1 MIPKTMKRFLV
12 WVILLSLVSCGRS
25 VAQEYTGMRDASVKI
40 VDTLS
45 SKDRDTLY
53 RKIRDMAPLKDAGNG
68 QNERETIYPWAD
80 CASHLKKLVSYDVL
94 VTDIRCNKCGGRIV
108 IIPFRSPAWTWEKLC
123 GREGELY
130 LCPSCMRQVRF
141 DCWVM
146 N

>member
-1 MIPKTMKRFLV
+1 MKRLFF

-25 VAQEYTGMRDASVKI
+25 AAQEHAGKRDASVKI

-45 SKDRDTLY
+45 RKDRDALY
-53 RKIRDMAPLKDAGNG
+53 RKIREVAALRDAGNG
-68 QNERETIYPWAD
+68 QNEHEAIYPWVD
-80 CASHLKKLVSYDVL
+80 CASHLEKLVSYDVL
-94 VTDIRCNKCGGRIV
+94 VTDMRCHKCGRRIV
-108 IIPFRSPAWTWEKLC
+108 IIPFRSPAWTWEHMC